1 MVIKTA
7 ESVTYRVVTFPFV
20 IVAVIIDVYLL
31 FDGKALFGLQ
41 FVNYE
46 PDIEL
51 YLGMLAI
58 VFVVSRSY
66 NIPELK
72 LGLGDLGLG
81 FVPAFLATG
90 LLLGNI
96 EKVNVLNAVSLGPGY
111 LVLQILYEIFV
122 VAFTEETVF
131 RGILMPVFQKQ
142 GLPAPWLIQGI
153 AFGLFHYAAYST
165 QFGFSWSSIFVAII
179 FGSIMGL
186 IVILFQSR
194 GNASMGIAVT
204 IGIHAAWN
212 LALTT
217 GLFSVGGII

>member
-1 MVIKTA
+1 MIQTA
-7 ESVTYRVVTFPFV
+7 DSYLYRIITFPFV
-20 IVAVIIDVYLL
+20 IIAVIVDLYLL
-31 FDGKALFGLQ
+31 INGVALFGMQ
-41 FVNYE
+41 FANYV

-81 FVPAFLATG
+81 FVPAFLMTG
-90 LLLGNI
+90 LILGNV

-111 LVLQILYEIFV
+111 LILQILYEIFV
-122 VAFTEETVF
+122 VAFTEETIF
-131 RGILMPVFQKQ
+131 RGILLPVFQKQ
-142 GLPAPWLIQGI
+142 GIPLPWMMQGI
-153 AFGLFHYAAYST
+153 AFGFFHYAAYSS

-179 FGSIMGL
+179 FGSVMGL
-186 IVILFQSR
+186 IVLLFQAR
-194 GNASMGIAVT
+194 GSASMGIAVT
-204 IGIHAAWN
+204 MGIHAAYN